1 MTLKLVHAS
10 ASRTE
15 MTEIVLPSHANNLGT
30 IFGGIV
36 VQWID
41 VCAAMAAQRH
51 CRRTVVTAAIDDLV
65 FRTPIHPGDIVVLAA
80 QVNAA
85 FRTSMEVGVRVEAE
99 NPLTGIRRPCVDA
112 FVTFVA
118 VDDGGRPVQVPPLV
132 PETDEEHQ
140 RLRDAR
146 VRREERLKRRPAP

>member
-1 MTLKLVHAS
+1 MTLKLVRSS

-30 IFGGIV
+30 IFGGV
-36 VQWID
+36 VMQWID

-51 CRRTVVTAAIDDLV
+51 CRKTVVTAAVDDLV
-65 FRTPIHPGDIVVLAA
+65 FLTPMHPGDIVILSA

-85 FRTSMEVGVRVEAE
+85 FRTSMEVGVRVESE
-99 NPLTGIRRPCVDA
+99 DPKTGNRKKCVDA

-118 VDDGGRPVQVPPLV
+118 VDDKGHPTEVPPLV
-132 PETDEEHQ
+132 PENDEEHRRLQ
-140 RLRDAR
+140 EAKERRADRLR
-146 VRREERLKRRPAP
+146 RRPA